1 MSAFSMGAAAP
12 MLTPAQR
19 VRRMLDQLVN
29 YLPVLLMGALAMLTY
44 WLVRY
49 TPEPVA
55 VQETRP
61 ASHVPDYF
69 MRDFSLM
76 VYASDGRLEFRVQG
90 ENAEHF
96 PDTDTLEV
104 TRPRLTKLDDAGR
117 VTDATAQQAITT
129 PEGQRVE
136 LKGQVVVQ
144 RSTPVDAQ
152 GRRSPAIELRSEYL
166 FIDLEH
172 DRMRTDQPVEMLRGS
187 DRFSADALDY
197 DHDQGVTRLTGR
209 VRGQIQPR
217 TTARRP

>member
-1 MSAFSMGAAAP
+1 MGAAAP
-12 MLTPAQR
+12 AHTLAQR
-19 VRRMLDQLVN
+19 VRRYLDQLVT

-44 WLVRY
+44 WLVRH

-55 VQETRP
+55 LQETRAP
-61 ASHVPDYF
+61 NHVPDYF
-69 MRDFSLM
+69 MRDFSLK
-76 VYASDGRLEFRVQG
+76 VYAPEGRLEFRVQG
-90 ENAEHF
+90 EHAQHF

-104 TRPRLTKLDDAGR
+104 TRPRWTKLDEAGR
-117 VTDATAQQAITT
+117 VTDATALLAITT
-129 PEGQRVE
+129 AEGQRVE

-144 RSTPVDAQ
+144 RATPADAQ
-152 GRRSPAIELRSEYL
+152 GRRAPTVELRSDAL

-172 DRMRTDQPVEMLRGS
+172 DRMRTDRPVEMLRGG

-217 TTARRP
+217 TPGR